1 MSNYK
6 TVFFTLGIL
15 QIILGI
21 SMVFPI
27 IIQIIFDELD
37 SSFIGASLI
46 TIIFGTLF
54 FLSNLD
60 HDKKLSLQNA
70 FLLTALSWL
79 SIAVFSSL
87 PFIFSNL
94 NLSITDSFFE
104 SMSGIT
110 TTGSTIITDLNSSPK
125 AILLWRAL
133 LQWLGGIGII
143 VMAITLM
150 PIMNVGGMQLFKVS
164 SSDASEKILPKTKEI
179 TLRLILIYLI
189 LTFLCSFFY
198 NIFGMEFFD
207 SLTHSM
213 TTIATGGFSNYNE
226 SIGYFNNIK
235 IEIISMVFI
244 ILGSIPFISYIK
256 FLSGK
261 KNIFYTDT
269 QIKSFIKIIFYSIV
283 ILFFYLTIF
292 NKSFSDV
299 SLRSISFNVISIL
312 TGTGYVTQNFDDWG
326 SFPLIYFLILMFI
339 GGCAG
344 STACG
349 IKIFRVQILYLFL
362 KNQLKKIIYPRG
374 IFIIKYDNNNVNEKF
389 MASIIAFI
397 YLYIIIFFIITTML
411 SLSGLDFT
419 TSISGAAT
427 SISNVGPGLGELIGP
442 NNDPGATFDTTCPWR
457 CIGGN
462 TSFSDQDCEEDD
474 AGIYTAVGHAQY
486 DGWCHADSDS
496 PAVIIPTTSSY
507 CCEWETDFEE
517 YEDGQFL
524 YGTCK
529 EYNDGFDGIQK
540 NTSKKISFDNNNL
553 NNSLFFKSQIILYEN
568 PKEVDQGYID
578 TIDYTN
584 TAIIISHTNLTSGS
598 RIKKYF
604 DTHKFYILN
613 ILYHLQ

>member
-21 SMVFPI
+21 SMIFPI

-46 TIIFGTLF
+46 TIIFGILF

-198 NIFGMEFFD
+198 NICGMKFFD

-213 TTIATGGFSNYNE
+213 TTISTGGFSNYNE

-235 IEIISMVFI
+235 IEIISMIFI
-244 ILGSIPFISYIK
+244 ILGSIPFIAYIK

-269 QIKSFIKIIFYSIV
+269 QIKSFIKIIFYSIL
-283 ILFFYLTIF
+283 ILFIYLTIF

-397 YLYIIIFFIITTML
+397 YLYIIIFFIITAML
-411 SLSGLDFT
+411 TLSGLDFT

-442 NNDPGATFDTTCPWR
+442 N
-457 CIGGN
+457 GN
-462 TSFSDQDCEEDD
+462 FSQLPDFSKWILSFGMILGRLELF
-474 AGIYTAVGHAQY
+474 AILVL
-486 DGWCHADSDS
+486 
-496 PAVIIPTTSSY
+496 
-507 CCEWETDFEE
+507 
-517 YEDGQFL
+517 FL
-524 YGTCK
+524 P
-529 EYNDGFDGIQK
+529 
-540 NTSKKISFDNNNL
+540 SFW
-553 NNSLFFKSQIILYEN
+553 
-568 PKEVDQGYID
+568 
-578 TIDYTN
+578 
-584 TAIIISHTNLTSGS
+584 
-598 RIKKYF
+598 IK
-604 DTHKFYILN
+604 
-613 ILYHLQ
+613 